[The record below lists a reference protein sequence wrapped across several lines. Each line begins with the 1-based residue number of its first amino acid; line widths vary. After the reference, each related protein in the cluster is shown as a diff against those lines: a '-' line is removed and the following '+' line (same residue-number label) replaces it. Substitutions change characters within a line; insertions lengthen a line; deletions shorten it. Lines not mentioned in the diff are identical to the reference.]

1 MRRAPEG
8 GGSFVGVGFWFRGRR
23 NLLLMFEGDWPW
35 IRGLLRR
42 IVVGL
47 VQRLG
52 DRSGRRLLA
61 LC

>member
-1 MRRAPEG
+1 
-8 GGSFVGVGFWFRGRR
+8 
-23 NLLLMFEGDWPW
+23 MFEGDWPW

-47 VQRLG
+47 VRRLG